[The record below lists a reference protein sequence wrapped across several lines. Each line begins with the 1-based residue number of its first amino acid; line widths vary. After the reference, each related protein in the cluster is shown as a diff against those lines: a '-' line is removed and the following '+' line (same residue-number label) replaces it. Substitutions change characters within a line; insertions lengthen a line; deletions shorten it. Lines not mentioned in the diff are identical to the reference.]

1 MVSIDNLS
9 AGIFDGLGSF
19 STELI
24 FFALACSVHMV
35 VFGKYKYSW
44 KASGIS
50 VLKGKP
56 GSAKNS
62 PRNGT
67 SAGNLS
73 KALQAL
79 LKKVESATAREIC
92 AQLSCEQNDCKIQEL
107 VTTMGIEAEALI
119 VQTAFT
125 FGELETLRQFLL
137 SYNAQGAAS
146 PSTQAALLKRLARRG
161 LYLQGLQCIQ
171 CVSPQKACLYTSL
184 LEVAIERK
192 DDRHAQQV
200 VEAAKLANINDLSMY
215 NTILKVC
222 VQNGDA
228 SQAREVH
235 ARMLASGLSPN
246 ITTFN
251 YLLEVEVKAFGM
263 DRGFALLKDI
273 RSSGLQPN
281 SATGAILLKSLQK
294 GCKASDVE
302 QILEVVESLGSS
314 CDEGVFSSFCEACV
328 RTGHSDRLVSY
339 LRRRRKEQ
347 GRPKVTC
354 PHTIGNI
361 IRAFSSVEDMNNVW
375 ATWKEMQQQHIVPT
389 RITLG
394 CMVEAVAIN
403 GDPEAAYSL
412 IAEALANP
420 QTKELVNAVI
430 YGSVIKSF
438 SQRKDFDRVWSLQE
452 EMVKHGIQFTQS
464 TFNVLIDACAR
475 SGQMQRAEPL
485 LKDMGEQGIEPNVIT
500 FSSVIKGYCS
510 ENRVDKAFELLEEM
524 KKTSTVVPDEVT
536 YNTLLDGCA
545 RYGQF
550 ERGLAVL
557 EEMKSVG
564 VPPSNFTL
572 SVLVK
577 LANRSKKPA
586 KAFELC
592 EQICSEF
599 KIRPNMHVY
608 NNLIHACTNYN
619 DFQRSLEV
627 FGQMLGERVRPDGR
641 TYSLLLRSCISARAT
656 REAELLLCLAT
667 GLTKKS
673 AFVDTKDVHPALVRA
688 VPLSNLALPKEGP
701 RGLPKDVVCD
711 VIDFLSREQK
721 KHSDKSNTEQ
731 FFNVMVRELN
741 SVIPGLQV
749 PSKHR
754 GVR

>member
-1 MVSIDNLS
+1 MTVISIDNLS
-9 AGIFDGLGSF
+9 AGILDGLGSF

-24 FFALACSVHMV
+24 FFAVACSLHMV
-35 VFGKYKYSW
+35 VFGKYKYAWKPSGSSLMTSKGKSGSE
-44 KASGIS
+44 KAS
-50 VLKGKP
+50 
-56 GSAKNS
+56 
-62 PRNGT
+62 PRSG
-67 SAGNLS
+67 GNLA

-79 LKKVESATAREIC
+79 LNKVQSPAAREI
-92 AQLSCEQNDCKIQEL
+92 SEQMDSKIQDL
-107 VTTMGIEAEALI
+107 GVEAEVLI
-119 VQTAFT
+119 VETALT
-125 FGELETLRQFLL
+125 FGELETLRQFLQ
-137 SYNAQGAAS
+137 SYTGQGPSS
-146 PSTQAALLKRLARRG
+146 PNTQAALLKRLARRG

-171 CVSPQKACLYTSL
+171 CIAPQKACLYNNL

-192 DDRHAQQV
+192 DDHHAHQV
-200 VEAAKLANINDLSMY
+200 VEAAKLARINDVSLY
-215 NTILKVC
+215 NTLIKVC
-222 VQNGDA
+222 IQNGDA
-228 SQAREVH
+228 SRAREVLSQ
-235 ARMLASGLSPN
+235 MLSSGMSPN
-246 ITTFN
+246 INTFN
-251 YLLEVEVKAFGM
+251 HLMEVDVKAFGT
-263 DRGFALLKDI
+263 DQGFAVLKEI
-273 RSSGLQPN
+273 RRSGLQPN
-281 SATGAILLKSLQK
+281 NATCAILLKNLQK
-294 GCKASDVE
+294 GCKASDIE
-302 QILEVVESLGSS
+302 TMFEVVETLGSS
-314 CDEGVFSSFCEACV
+314 CDEALLGSCCEACV
-328 RTGHSDRLVSY
+328 RCGHAERLVTH
-339 LRRRRKEQ
+339 LRRRRKEH
-347 GRPKVTC
+347 GRIKVTC

-361 IRAFSSVEDMNNVW
+361 IRAFSSVEDMINVW
-375 ATWKEMQQQHIVPT
+375 NTWNEMQRQNIVPT

-394 CMVEAVAIN
+394 CMVEAVATN
-403 GDPEAAYSL
+403 CEPEAAYSL
-412 IAEALANP
+412 ISEALANP
-420 QTKELVNAVI
+420 LTKELVNAVI

-438 SQRKDFDRVWSLQE
+438 LQRKDYDRVWSLQE
-452 EMVKHGIQFTQS
+452 EMVKLGIQFTLS
-464 TFNVLIDACAR
+464 TFNVLIDVCAR

-485 LKDMGEQGIEPNVIT
+485 LKDMGELGIEPNVIT

-524 KKTSTVVPDEVT
+524 KKTTTVVPDEVT

-627 FGQMLGERVRPDGR
+627 FGQMLSERVRPDGR
-641 TYSLLLRSCISARAT
+641 TYSLLLRACISARAT

-667 GLTKKS
+667 GLTKKN
-673 AFVDTKDVHPALVRA
+673 VNLKLLDMHPALVRA
-688 VPLSNLALPKEGP
+688 LSVSNLAEPKDGP

-711 VIDFLSREQK
+711 VIDFLGREQK
-721 KHSDKSNTEQ
+721 KQHDKIDSEQ
-731 FFNVMVRELN
+731 AFQSIVRELN
-741 SVIPGLQV
+741 SVIPGLHI

-754 GVR
+754 VFR